1 MIMDQKQ
8 HKEGD
13 HLLILEGD
21 GITYVAVPDKGRIC
35 FVDHHTGT
43 WAPLPESER
52 CCLRESQHVHAHVH
66 HGEIT
71 EDVLLEQCLEET
83 CWALPMS
90 WDGLSSSLKDEH
102 KHNDDCGHNQIAHG
116 DHYDFLVPKQDGS
129 YMLIRDAGDSQYE
142 HGRLVKVGESLG
154 KLKRRPKQLMDIFSY
169 QGPEGKGYE
178 ILAEEDDAVVAPRL
192 AEDILNIPENFQQVA
207 RTVLNVMG
215 ICCPSE
221 VPLVRKILEPLPGVK
236 EVSVNYTSRIVTVLH
251 DRLLTPEGRLV
262 KALNEARLDASLHH
276 RGELKRSSN
285 WPSPWTIC
293 CGILLLVSFF
303 KHFWNPL
310 KWFAIGAVAVGIPPI
325 FMRSIASLR
334 RWILD
339 INILMLIA
347 VGGAIALTDY
357 IEAGSI
363 VFLFTLAEW
372 LEGRSSEQARSA
384 LASGLDVPRNAIL
397 AETGAMV
404 PVDEVK
410 LGSSIAVKAGEM
422 IPVDGIIMSGECSLD
437 ESSLTGESKPVEKA
451 CGSEVWAG
459 TVNLAGYITV
469 QTTALAEDSAVSR
482 MIKLVEEAQAKRSH
496 FEQLVEK
503 FAKFYT
509 PALVATALGLALIPL
524 IAHTHH
530 EKHWLYLALILLVVA
545 CPCALVLSTP
555 VAVACGIQHAARLG
569 VVIKG
574 GSYLE
579 ILAKIKCLAMDKT
592 GTLTE
597 GHFRVSEVV
606 PVGETEGL
614 QQILYWLT
622 SVESR
627 SSHPM
632 AAALV
637 TYASLQDVVPSK
649 SVTDF
654 QIIEGEGVSA
664 VVDGHLVEIGNARLA
679 SRLGWNNTAITKLK
693 NQTGTVGWLGKDHQL
708 LAVFSLEDHVREEA
722 AEAVSSLKRMKVQ
735 IHMLTGDNHETAQSV
750 QRKLGGV
757 TVHAG
762 LLPQD
767 KVRIIQE
774 LKENHGMTG
783 MIGDGIND
791 APALAAADVGFA
803 MGLAGSAVAME
814 TSDVFLMT
822 DDLRKLSMVASLGRR
837 VRTKVI
843 QNVVISVGLKVAML
857 ALSFAGYGYL
867 WMAVLV
873 DVGACLLVISN
884 STLLLRGTGKKR
896 SSGHHHHHGK
906 NCKDHDHDQ
915 DGGKQCSKD
924 DDHAGRT
931 QCSDHEHGAEKHQHH
946 RHPSHDHGHNHSH
959 DHSHH
964 SHDHHHHQDQ
974 GHSHCKKKHACGKGH
989 SHAHC

>member
-1 MIMDQKQ
+1 MHQEEHQEHKE

-21 GITYVAVPDKGRIC
+21 AITYVAVPDKGRIC

-52 CCLRESQHVHAHVH
+52 CCLKESQHVHAHVH
-66 HGEIT
+66 HGDTT
-71 EDVLLEQCLEET
+71 EDVLLEQCVEEA

-90 WDGLSSSLKDEH
+90 WNELTSSHRDEH
-102 KHNDDCGHNQIAHG
+102 KHDDDCGHNQIPHG

-129 YMLIRDAGDSQYE
+129 YALVRDAGDSQYE

-154 KLKRRPKQLMDIFSY
+154 KLKRRPKQQLMDIFSY
-169 QGPEGKGYE
+169 QTTDGRGYE
-178 ILAEEDDAVVAPRL
+178 ILAEEDDAVVHSPRL
-192 AEDILNIPENFQQVA
+192 AENILSIPENFQQVT
-207 RTVLNVMG
+207 RTVLSVMG
-215 ICCPSE
+215 LCCPSE

-236 EVSVNYTSRIVTVLH
+236 EVSVNYTSRSVTVVH
-251 DRLLTPEGRLV
+251 DKLLTPEGRLV
-262 KALNEARLDASLHH
+262 KALNEARLDASLHR
-276 RGELKRSSN
+276 RGELKKAN
-285 WPSPWTIC
+285 KWPSPWTIC

-310 KWFAIGAVAVGIPPI
+310 KWMAIGAVAVGIPPI
-325 FMRSIASLR
+325 LMRSIASLR

-347 VGGAIALTDY
+347 VGGAIALADY

-404 PVDEVK
+404 SVDEVK

-422 IPVDGIIMSGECSLD
+422 IPVDGTILSGGCSLD
-437 ESSLTGESKPVEKA
+437 ESSLTGESKPVEKT

-509 PALVATALGLALIPL
+509 PVLVATALGLALIPL
-524 IAHTHH
+524 IAHVRN
-530 EKHWLYLALILLVVA
+530 EKHWLYLALVLLVVA

-606 PVGETEGL
+606 AVGETEDL
-614 QQILYWLT
+614 QQILYWLA

-664 VVDGHLVEIGNARLA
+664 VVDGHLIEIGNARLA
-679 SRLGWNNTAITKLK
+679 SRLGWSNTAITKLAT
-693 NQTGTVGWLGKDHQL
+693 QTATIGWVGKDHQL

-722 AEAVSSLKRMKVQ
+722 AEAVRSLKRLNVQ
-735 IHMLTGDNHETAQSV
+735 IHMLTGDNNETAQDV
-750 QRKLGGV
+750 QSKLGGV

-774 LKENHGMTG
+774 LKENAGVTG

-822 DDLRKLSMVASLGRR
+822 DDLRKLGLVVSLGRR

-843 QNVVISVGLKVAML
+843 QNVVISVGLKAAML

-884 STLLLRGTGKKR
+884 STLLLRGTGKTR
-896 SSGHHHHHGK
+896 SSGNHHRHGK

-915 DGGKQCSKD
+915 HSSKQSSKD
-924 DDHAGRT
+924 DDHAERT
-931 QCSDHEHGAEKHQHH
+931 QCSDHEHAAEKHQLH
-946 RHPSHDHGHNHSH
+946 R
-959 DHSHH
+959 HH
-964 SHDHHHHQDQ
+964 SHDHTQQDQ
-974 GHSHCKKKHACGKGH
+974 THSHCKNACGKGQ
-989 SHAHC
+989 SCCSVPKI